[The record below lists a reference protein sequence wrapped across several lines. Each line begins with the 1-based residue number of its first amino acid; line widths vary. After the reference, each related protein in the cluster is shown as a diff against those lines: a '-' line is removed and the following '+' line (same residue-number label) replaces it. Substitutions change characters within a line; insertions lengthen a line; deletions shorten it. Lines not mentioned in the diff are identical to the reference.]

1 MGCGSSVPAGGI
13 DAIPQN
19 TAKAGK
25 AYVEGVA
32 LGEAIQPGEGRVQA
46 TTLADP
52 CSPKLAKAASKS
64 RHSTRFSGTNESR
77 QFAVIA
83 RLAIFDAKFALCL
96 RVCSPCHF
104 DLMSTISSNM
114 CIRTFGSRGQ
124 IPLLQTIR
132 YTSVVRRAV

>member
-83 RLAIFDAKFALCL
+83 RLAIFDAKFALSL

-114 CIRTFGSRGQ
+114 CIRR
-124 IPLLQTIR
+124 
-132 YTSVVRRAV
+132 

>member
-32 LGEAIQPGEGRVQA
+32 LGEAIQPGEGRFQA

-64 RHSTRFSGTNESR
+64 RHSTRFSGTTESTESSVSDRASDSECSLSSRR
-77 QFAVIA
+77 Q
-83 RLAIFDAKFALCL
+83 
-96 RVCSPCHF
+96 
-104 DLMSTISSNM
+104 
-114 CIRTFGSRGQ
+114 
-124 IPLLQTIR
+124 
-132 YTSVVRRAV
+132 